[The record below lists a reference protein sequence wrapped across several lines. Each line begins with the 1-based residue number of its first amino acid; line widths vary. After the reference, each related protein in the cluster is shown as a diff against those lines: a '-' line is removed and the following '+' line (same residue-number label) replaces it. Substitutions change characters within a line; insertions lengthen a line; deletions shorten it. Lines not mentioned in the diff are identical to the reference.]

1 MKSKL
6 TLLLLCFCSSVF
18 SETYVCTFNPKNIG
32 GTDEIQFTKLK
43 RTGNYFILD
52 NESTYKNGPPKYEI
66 LHETKKVLILSRV
79 SKTKG
84 YESVRTFYLNK
95 DKKVYGSTYLSEPI
109 QIGNPPPMYNN
120 GTFTV
125 VE

>member
-1 MKSKL
+1 MKTKL

-32 GTDEIQFTKLK
+32 GTDEIQYTKLK
-43 RTGNYFILD
+43 RTGDHFILD
-52 NESTYKNGPPKYEI
+52 NEWTYKNGPPKYSI
-66 LHETKKVLILSRV
+66 LHETKKVLILCHI
-79 SKTKG
+79 SKTEG
-84 YESVRTFYLNK
+84 YESVRTFYF
-95 DKKVYGSTYLSEPI
+95 DKEKKIYGSTYLSKPI